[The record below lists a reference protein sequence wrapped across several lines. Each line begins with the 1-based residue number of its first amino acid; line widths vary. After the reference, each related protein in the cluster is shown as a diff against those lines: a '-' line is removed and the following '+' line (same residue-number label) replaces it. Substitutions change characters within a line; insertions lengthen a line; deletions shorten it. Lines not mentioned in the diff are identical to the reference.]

1 MGGLILPGFYASPLK
16 KILLYII
23 EVFTF
28 LLADRRAHAFG
39 CEVEA
44 KFSLSSAEASL
55 ILIELAEERESV
67 KRESNLGRW
76 KKNVPNFSIF
86 PIFYTDRSPD
96 TDLSNF
102 LPFRFNLITN

>member
-76 KKNVPNFSIF
+76 KKTSPIF

-102 LPFRFNLITN
+102 FPLRFNLTTN